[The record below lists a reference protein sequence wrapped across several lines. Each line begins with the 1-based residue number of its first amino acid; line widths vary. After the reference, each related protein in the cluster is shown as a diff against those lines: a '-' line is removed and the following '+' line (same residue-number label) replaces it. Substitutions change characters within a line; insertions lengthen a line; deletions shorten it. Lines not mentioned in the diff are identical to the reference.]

1 MMSSHLFNAAICKP
15 RVSVVIPVRN
25 GKDYLQEALDSVLQQ
40 SFTDLELLLI
50 NDGSTD
56 DDYDRYALQD
66 ERIRVI
72 HLTGTGVSRARN
84 VGMAQSRGE
93 LIAFLDAD
101 DLWFPGK
108 LEAQV
113 RYFDEHPD
121 VGVVFGK
128 FIRWP
133 ALAGGGFAP
142 ANSLIQDANHLT
154 TAEHERSGWLYTKLL
169 DGLLVGMNT
178 AVVRRSVY
186 EAIGGFNESMRQGED
201 YDFWL
206 KTSRIA
212 QMHSLDGDVALY
224 RIHSAS
230 AMHRLTNENQLSILL
245 GMATMRWGLSDQHGN
260 RSTIEVF
267 KKRMAITHFDH
278 AYAHFWHGDLKV
290 ARQHF
295 RKSLSGDH
303 RRFRSFLY
311 LAISNSAIK
320 KIINLALS
328 RST

>member
-1 MMSSHLFNAAICKP
+1 MNSPH
-15 RVSVVIPVRN
+15 VSVIIPVRN

-66 ERIRVI
+66 ERIRVL

-101 DLWFPGK
+101 DVWFPGK
-108 LEAQV
+108 LQAQV
-113 RYFDEHPD
+113 RYFDAHPD

-133 ALAGGGFAP
+133 ALPGGGFAP
-142 ANSLIQDANHLT
+142 ASSLMQDANLLVD
-154 TAEHERSGWLYTKLL
+154 ADPERSGWLYTKLMN
-169 DGLLVGMNT
+169 GVLVGMNT

-186 EAIGGFNESMRQGED
+186 ESIGGFNESMRQGED

-206 KTSRIA
+206 RASRICE
-212 QMHSLDGDVALY
+212 MHSLNGSVALY
-224 RIHSAS
+224 RIHESS
-230 AMHRLTNENQLSILL
+230 AMHQLSSENHLARLL
-245 GMATMRWGLSDQHGN
+245 HAASLRWGYKGSGNDLLNEKSLSQRIGQV
-260 RSTIEVF
+260 E
-267 KKRMAITHFDH
+267 FDH
-278 AYAHFWHGDLKV
+278 AYSHFWKGDHSI
-290 ARQHF
+290 A
-295 RKSLSGDH
+295 RKSFWHAMRSRH
-303 RRFRSFLY
+303 RPMRCAIYIALTFLP
-311 LAISNSAIK
+311 IRK
-320 KIINLALS
+320 RGK
-328 RST
+328 